1 MPRSAR
7 RGVADALAGLLLLVV
22 AASAAPLL
30 APDPRTTDLDA
41 RLRPPSA
48 AHPFG
53 QDALG
58 RDVLAR
64 VLGGARVALAVA
76 AISVAIS
83 LALGVLLGALAG
95 FAGGWVDVVVS
106 RLIDVFLAFPGL
118 LLAIAL
124 AAVLGPGVGNVV
136 VALSVLGWTGY
147 ARLTRGEV
155 ARLARRDFA
164 HAAHALGAS
173 PTRIVGRHLLP
184 LAAPSLLVQ
193 AAFGLSAA
201 VIAEGSLSFLGLGAP
216 PPDPTWG
223 GMLDEGRQFLLV
235 APHLVVFP
243 GLALAGTVLLF
254 QLLGDALRDLLDV
267 REDGT

>member
-1 MPRSAR
+1 MRRRGR
-7 RGVADALAGLLLLVV
+7 RGVATALTGLVIILL
-22 AASAAPLL
+22 AAVAAPLFT
-30 APDPRTTDLDA
+30 PDPRTTDLDA
-41 RLRPPSA
+41 RLRPPSL

-64 VLGGARVALAVA
+64 VLGGARVALGVA
-76 AISVAIS
+76 AVSVAIS
-83 LALGVLLGALAG
+83 LALGVLFGALAG
-95 FAGGWVDVVVS
+95 FAGGWVDVVIS

-136 VALSVLGWTGY
+136 IALSVLGWTGY
-147 ARLTRGEV
+147 ARLARGEV

-164 HAAHALGAS
+164 QAARALGAT
-173 PTRIVGRHLLP
+173 PGRIVGRHLLP

-243 GLALAGTVLLF
+243 GMALAGTVLLF
-254 QLLGDALRDLLDV
+254 QLLGDSLRDLLDV
-267 REDGT
+267 REEGV

>member
-1 MPRSAR
+1 MRRRGR
-7 RGVADALAGLLLLVV
+7 RGVATALTGLVIILL
-22 AASAAPLL
+22 AAVAAPLFT
-30 APDPRTTDLDA
+30 PDPRTTDLDA
-41 RLRPPSA
+41 RLRPPSL

-64 VLGGARVALAVA
+64 VLGGARVALGVA
-76 AISVAIS
+76 AVSVAIS
-83 LALGVLLGALAG
+83 LALGVLFGALAG
-95 FAGGWVDVVVS
+95 FAGGWVDVVIS
-106 RLIDVFLAFPGL
+106 RLIDVFLAVPGL

-136 VALSVLGWTGY
+136 IALSVLGWTGY
-147 ARLTRGEV
+147 ARLARGEV

-164 HAAHALGAS
+164 QAARALGAT
-173 PTRIVGRHLLP
+173 PGRIVGRHLLP

-193 AAFGLSAA
+193 
-201 VIAEGSLSFLGLGAP
+201 P

-243 GLALAGTVLLF
+243 GTALAGTVLLF
-254 QLLGDALRDLLDV
+254 QLLGDSLRDLLDV
-267 REDGT
+267 REEGV